1 MLRIAFSAAAI
12 FMSKIKAGII
22 GLGHIGKFHARIL
35 SESAEAEFAAIYDKN
50 AASTQQVAELYG
62 VRIAESLEEFAD
74 AVDAA
79 TVATPTPS
87 HFEIG
92 KFLLG
97 RKKHLLIEKP
107 IAENTAQAAG
117 LVELARAQGC
127 VLQVGHV
134 ERFNPVLDALGK
146 HLTTPRFIESHRMS
160 PYPNRSVEIGVV
172 LDLMIHDLEIILH
185 LVGSPVKSIDAVGMR
200 VLSKGED
207 IANARLRFENGCVA
221 NVTVSRVSP
230 DKFRQIR
237 VFQPDAYLTLDYQ
250 HQTGEIFRLNDGK
263 ITVEPLEIE
272 KGEPLKREVESFIR
286 CCIEGARP
294 RVSGHEA
301 AAALELALEI
311 TRLIETQNNAWTAAK

>member
-1 MLRIAFSAAAI
+1 
-12 FMSKIKAGII
+12 MSKIKAGII

-35 SESAEAEFAAIYDKN
+35 SETADAEFAAICDNN
-50 AASTQQVAELYG
+50 AGTAREVAKLYG
-62 VRIAESLEEFAD
+62 VRAAGSLEEFAD

-92 KFLLG
+92 KYLLA

-107 IAENTAQAAG
+107 IAETTAQAAE
-117 LVELARAQGC
+117 LVELARAQHC

-134 ERFNPVLDALGK
+134 ERFNPVLDALGR

-160 PYPNRSVEIGVV
+160 PYPNRSIEIGVV

-200 VLSKGED
+200 VISRGED
-207 IANARLRFENGCVA
+207 IANARLGFENGCVA
-221 NVTVSRVSP
+221 NVTVSRVNP
-230 DKFRQIR
+230 EKLRQIR
-237 VFQPDAYLTLDYQ
+237 VFQADAYMILDYQ
-250 HQTGEIFRLNDGK
+250 HQTGEIFRLRDGK
-263 ITVEPLEIE
+263 IEGEQLEIE
-272 KGEPLKREVESFIR
+272 RGEPLKREVESFIR
-286 CCIEGARP
+286 CCIEGAKP

-311 TRLIETQNNAWTAAK
+311 TRRIESQNNAWTAVE

>member
-1 MLRIAFSAAAI
+1 MLPFAFPPPAN
-12 FMSKIKAGII
+12 FMSKIKLGII
-22 GLGHIGKFHARIL
+22 GLGHIGKIHARIL
-35 SESAEAEFAAIYDKN
+35 SESTDAVFAAVHDKN
-50 AASTQQVAELYG
+50 TASTQQVAELYG
-62 VRIAESLEEFAD
+62 ARVAESLEEFAD

-107 IAENTAQAAG
+107 IAESTAQAAE

-200 VLSKGED
+200 VLSSGED

-250 HQTGEIFRLNDGK
+250 HQTGDIFRLNSGK
-263 ITVEPLEIE
+263 ITAEPLEIE

-286 CCIEGARP
+286 CCIEGAKP

-301 AAALELALEI
+301 TAALELALEI
-311 TRLIETQNNAWTAAK
+311 TRLIDTQNNAWTAAK

>member
-1 MLRIAFSAAAI
+1 
-12 FMSKIKAGII
+12 MSKIKLGII
-22 GLGHIGKFHARIL
+22 GLGHIGKIHARIL
-35 SESAEAEFAAIYDKN
+35 SESTDAVFAAVHDKN
-50 AASTQQVAELYG
+50 TASTQQVAELYG
-62 VRIAESLEEFAD
+62 ARVAESLEEFAD

-107 IAENTAQAAG
+107 IAESTAQAAE

-200 VLSKGED
+200 VLSSGED

-250 HQTGEIFRLNDGK
+250 HQTGDIFRLNSGK
-263 ITVEPLEIE
+263 ITAEPLEIE

-286 CCIEGARP
+286 CCIEGAKP

-301 AAALELALEI
+301 TAALELALEI
-311 TRLIETQNNAWTAAK
+311 TRLIDTQNNAWTAAK